1 MEREVTLLN
10 FGRWRTRRF
19 GGGRMAST
27 AMRIG
32 EALILVGGILII
44 VFALIGSLGSIAL
57 SDFLRGVPRAYA
69 FGSGLALGIGLLV
82 NLVAGVIAIIGS
94 RRAYSLIWA
103 VVLLIVGLFVGGWG
117 GLLVLIGAIIAIVAR
132 YV

>member
-1 MEREVTLLN
+1 
-10 FGRWRTRRF
+10 
-19 GGGRMAST
+19 
-27 AMRIG
+27 MRIG

-69 FGSGLALGIGLLV
+69 FGSGFILGIGLLV
-82 NLVAGVIAIIGS
+82 NLVGGVIAIIGS
-94 RRAYSLIWA
+94 RRAYNLVWA
-103 VVLLIVGLFVGGWG
+103 IVLLIVGLIVGGWG
-117 GLLVLIGAIIAIVAR
+117 GLLVIVGAIMALVTR

>member
-1 MEREVTLLN
+1 M
-10 FGRWRTRRF
+10 
-19 GGGRMAST
+19 
-27 AMRIG
+27 
-32 EALILVGGILII
+32 
-44 VFALIGSLGSIAL
+44 FALIGSLGSIAL